1 MHSSYGYGGGYACC
15 RRLDMGPVSM
25 KKVYCPCGCIV
36 DLDKSYFE
44 RRLTLGKDPECVHC
58 RNIRI
63 SREIDELNAH
73 FDGIETDEDGL
84 LSDSF

>member
-1 MHSSYGYGGGYACC
+1 MDS
-15 RRLDMGPVSM
+15 VSM

-44 RRLTLGKDPECVHC
+44 RRLILGKDLECVHC
-58 RNIRI
+58 RNSRI

-73 FDGIETDEDGL
+73 FRALHKKLAAEQGAFAAFALAVIAG
-84 LSDSF
+84 

>member
-1 MHSSYGYGGGYACC
+1 MQSGDVYDGGYACY
-15 RRLDMGPVSM
+15 RHLDMDSVSM

-44 RRLTLGKDPECVHC
+44 RRLILGKDLECVHC

-73 FDGIETDEDGL
+73 FDGTEADEDGL
-84 LSDSF
+84 FPESF